1 MTAASSE
8 SKVLTTYSEM
18 LDKEIL
24 GYVLAFFGAA
34 CLVGPSIAYI
44 LGWANMPL
52 FVAIVVTIFS
62 APFGVILVMI
72 AWVVFTTS
80 TCCTFDKDSGLLT
93 MKMSSSVGPLGEI
106 VPANIL
112 NAISGLN
119 LAKKDGCEVKT
130 YPLDSFK
137 AVVLEKQVTR
147 ARSSKHGGGRH
158 ITYIVQLCQ
167 SDETKIAIDH
177 TKTKEEG
184 RNKAQRVANFLELEL
199 EEIC

>member
-1 MTAASSE
+1 MTEASDN
-8 SKVLTTYSEM
+8 KVLTTYSEM

-24 GYVLAFFGAA
+24 GYVLAVIGAA
-34 CLVGPSIAYI
+34 CLVGPSTAYI

-62 APFGVILVMI
+62 APFGIILVMI
-72 AWVVFTTS
+72 SWVVFTTS
-80 TCCTFDKDSGLLT
+80 TCCTFDKNSGILT
-93 MKMSSSVGPLGEI
+93 IKMSSNVGPLGKL

-119 LAKKDGCEVKT
+119 LAKKDGCEEMT
-130 YPLDSFK
+130 YPLNSLK

-158 ITYIVQLCQ
+158 ITYVIKLRQA
-167 SDETKIAIDH
+167 DETCLSIDQ
-177 TKTKEEG
+177 TKTKDEG
-184 RNKAQRVANFLELEL
+184 QAKAELVANFLEIEL
-199 EEIC
+199 EEIS